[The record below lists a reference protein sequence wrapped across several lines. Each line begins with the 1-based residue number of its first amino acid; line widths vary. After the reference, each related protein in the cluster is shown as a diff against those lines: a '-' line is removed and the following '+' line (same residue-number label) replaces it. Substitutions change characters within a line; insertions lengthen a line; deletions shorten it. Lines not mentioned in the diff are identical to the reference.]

1 MTEQAATSL
10 RAIRGCLSYV
20 LMDVEEMGL
29 ERVARLMRLAITELN
44 QQNEPSYRREEGP
57 TRPNSLT

>member
-1 MTEQAATSL
+1 MTDQAATSL

-44 QQNEPSYRREEGP
+44 QQNESRLRREEDSV
-57 TRPNSLT
+57 RPNSLT